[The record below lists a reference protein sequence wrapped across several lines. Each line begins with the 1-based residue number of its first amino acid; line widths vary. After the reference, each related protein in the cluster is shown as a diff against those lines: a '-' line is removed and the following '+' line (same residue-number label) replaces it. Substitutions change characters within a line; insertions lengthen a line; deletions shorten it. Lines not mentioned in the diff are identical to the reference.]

1 MYRFYSLFIIP
12 WATEYNNFLQPIH
25 IILAVIN
32 NKRWLRGSR
41 RVYTGWGSWA
51 SADFGT
57 YMGARIHRSQIREM
71 SVWSSETRE
80 DSDKDADWIE
90 KINFQKDFAGDFEWV
105 KSDHWRGTKMS
116 LQLTKF
122 FMLLYH
128 LIFNKKILLNQDGF
142 SFIPLINLNPL
153 SRWV

>member
-12 WATEYNNFLQPIH
+12 WATEYNNCLQPIH

-41 RVYTGWGSWA
+41 RVYIGWGSWA
-51 SADFGT
+51 PADFGT
-57 YMGARIHRSQIREM
+57 SVGARIHRSQIREM
-71 SVWSSETRE
+71 SVWSSEMRE
-80 DSDKDADWIE
+80 DNDKDADWIE